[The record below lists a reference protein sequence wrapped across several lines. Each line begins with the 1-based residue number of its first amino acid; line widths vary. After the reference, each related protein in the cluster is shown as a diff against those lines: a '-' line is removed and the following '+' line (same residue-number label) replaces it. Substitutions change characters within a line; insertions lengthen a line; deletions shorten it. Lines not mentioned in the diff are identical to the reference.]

1 MPFSAYV
8 RVLVDLAETLH
19 GWIAA
24 LTPLDR
30 ARRRRVARYAA
41 RIADTLSRASD
52 ALTALEHDVGDQN
65 AARRAAREFGRIAGY
80 VETMVGVLEHHLD
93 GRKLAGVKRR
103 LERLDAIAPRT
114 DSVQSVSDHRI
125 DRLHAAEG
133 YFRALADGLET

>member
-52 ALTALEHDVGDQN
+52 ALTALEMGLSD
-65 AARRAAREFGRIAGY
+65 AEITEIETPY
-80 VETMVGVLEHHLD
+80 VPHPVMGIE
-93 GRKLAGVKRR
+93 
-103 LERLDAIAPRT
+103 
-114 DSVQSVSDHRI
+114 
-125 DRLHAAEG
+125 
-133 YFRALADGLET
+133 